1 MFAKPAFRLSASSLS
16 DDTMTWITNHPK
28 PLKGMW
34 PRRVGC
40 EYVEGEPKGTDTLR
54 VDELKGMGYIGA
66 YVDMPDS
73 KYRKLPLARNPQEF
87 AALS

>member
-1 MFAKPAFRLSASSLS
+1 
-16 DDTMTWITNHPK
+16 MTWITNHPK

-40 EYVEGEPKGTDTLR
+40 KYVEGAPRFMHDMAG
-54 VDELKGMGYIGA
+54 LKTSHLIGV

-73 KYRKLPLARNPQEF
+73 EYRKLPVAKNPQEF

>member
-1 MFAKPAFRLSASSLS
+1 
-16 DDTMTWITNHPK
+16 MTWITNHPK

-40 EYVEGEPKGTDTLR
+40 EYVEGEPKGTDALR
-54 VDELKGMGYIGA
+54 VDELKAQGYIGV
-66 YVDMPDS
+66 YVNMPPDE
-73 KYRKLPLARNPQEF
+73 YYKLPVAKNPQEF

>member
-1 MFAKPAFRLSASSLS
+1 MKL
-16 DDTMTWITNHPK
+16 WITNHPK

-40 EYVEGEPKGTDTLR
+40 EYLEGDPQGTDSLR
-54 VDELKGMGYIGA
+54 VDELKQQGYIGV
-66 YVDMPDS
+66 YVDMPAVQ
-73 KYRKLPLARNPQEF
+73 YRSLPVARNPKEF

>member
-1 MFAKPAFRLSASSLS
+1 
-16 DDTMTWITNHPK
+16 MTWITNHPK

-54 VDELKGMGYIGA
+54 VDELKAQGYVGA
-66 YVDMPDS
+66 YVDMSDRE
-73 KYRKLPLARNPQEF
+73 YRKLPVARNPQEF

>member
-1 MFAKPAFRLSASSLS
+1 MI
-16 DDTMTWITNHPK
+16 WITNHPK

-40 EYVEGEPKGTDTLR
+40 TYVEGEPKGTDLYSP
-54 VDELKGMGYIGA
+54 EQLKQKKIIGV
-66 YVDMPDS
+66 YVDMS
-73 KYRKLPLARNPQEF
+73 AVQYRSLPVARNPKEF

>member
-1 MFAKPAFRLSASSLS
+1 
-16 DDTMTWITNHPK
+16 MTWITNHPK

-40 EYVEGEPKGTDTLR
+40 EYVEGESKGTDTLRVDELKGTDTLR

>member
-1 MFAKPAFRLSASSLS
+1 MI
-16 DDTMTWITNHPK
+16 WITNHPK

-40 EYVEGEPKGTDTLR
+40 TYIEGDPQGTDAFTVEQLKAQGNIGVYVEIPAAEYYRLPVAYNPK
-54 VDELKGMGYIGA
+54 
-66 YVDMPDS
+66 
-73 KYRKLPLARNPQEF
+73 EF

>member
-1 MFAKPAFRLSASSLS
+1 
-16 DDTMTWITNHPK
+16 MTWITNHPK

-40 EYVEGEPKGTDTLR
+40 EYVEGDPRGTDR
-54 VDELKGMGYIGA
+54 YSDAVLKEHGLIGV
-66 YVDMPDS
+66 YVDMPLDD
-73 KYRKLPLARNPQEF
+73 YHKLPVARNPQEF

>member
-1 MFAKPAFRLSASSLS
+1 
-16 DDTMTWITNHPK
+16 MTWITNHPK

-40 EYVEGEPKGTDTLR
+40 EYVEGEPKSTEKYDI
-54 VDELKGMGYIGA
+54 EFLKAQNLIGV
-66 YVDMPDS
+66 YVDLPPDE
-73 KYRKLPLARNPQEF
+73 YYKLPVARNPQEF

>member
-1 MFAKPAFRLSASSLS
+1 
-16 DDTMTWITNHPK
+16 MTWITNHPK

-40 EYVEGEPKGTDTLR
+40 EYVEGEPKGTDALR
-54 VDELKGMGYIGA
+54 VDELKAQGYVGA
-66 YVDMPDS
+66 YVGMSDRE
-73 KYRKLPLARNPQEF
+73 YRKLPVARNPQEF